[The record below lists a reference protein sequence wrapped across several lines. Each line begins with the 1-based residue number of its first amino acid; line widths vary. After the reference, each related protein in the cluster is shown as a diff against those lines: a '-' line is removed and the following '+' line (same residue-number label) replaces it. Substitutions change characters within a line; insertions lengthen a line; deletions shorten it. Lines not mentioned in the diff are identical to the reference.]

1 MTQSAVVRWW
11 YRLLV
16 LCLLVLASGR
26 SAVASKDSVP
36 DWVRTAAQQTVPV
49 YPPET
54 NAVVLLDDTTL
65 TVSPDG
71 HAVEHHRHVL
81 KILRPAGRDDATVF
95 VPFDKERKLL
105 ALHVWSIGAD
115 GHEYVVKDNEI
126 AEFGYQGGGSFFEDD
141 RYKVVNAP
149 GRDPGGVVAY
159 EYDQRLPQY
168 VTEVDWRFQSDIPSL
183 SSSFTLEIPANF
195 TYGALWAHAKP
206 VEPIDLEHQRMRW
219 EVKDVAGVNLERVPM
234 HPSERALAGR
244 MVLHFSGPGMALATG
259 TTWQSIGEWY
269 QQLSKDRLVA
279 SPEIAAKATELTA
292 GKTDFYDK
300 SEVIAEFV
308 QKQIR
313 YFVIEMGIGGWQP
326 HAAADIFRN
335 RYGDCKDKATLLSA
349 MLSSVGIHSALV
361 LVDTNRNV
369 IDPAAPSMFGNHMI
383 AAIEIPQGYD
393 SPKLKSVV
401 TAKTGK
407 RYLIFD
413 PTWEKTAYG
422 QLEHNLQG
430 GYGVLVEGADSQ
442 LIQFP
447 VLSPTLN
454 TIQRSASFQLQADG
468 SLKGSVT
475 EKRFGDLS
483 ELRRDLYTS
492 GNAKEQQE
500 FLDHVMQQDFTTF
513 TISDIKVENVESLNK
528 SLTTTF
534 SLDASRYGKKMGP
547 LLMVRPR
554 VLGREDFELNHE
566 PRTVAID
573 LKQTMQE
580 QDEYSIE
587 LPAGYVVD
595 EMPQPVSLDLGFAS
609 YQSSSR
615 LDGNV
620 LHYSRTYTVREL
632 TLPAERYGELQK
644 LAGVI
649 AADEQSSAVL
659 KKQ

>member
-1 MTQSAVVRWW
+1 
-11 YRLLV
+11 
-16 LCLLVLASGR
+16 
-26 SAVASKDSVP
+26 
-36 DWVRTAAQQTVPV
+36 
-49 YPPET
+49 
-54 NAVVLLDDTTL
+54 
-65 TVSPDG
+65 
-71 HAVEHHRHVL
+71 
-81 KILRPAGRDDATVF
+81 
-95 VPFDKERKLL
+95 
-105 ALHVWSIGAD
+105 
-115 GHEYVVKDNEI
+115 
-126 AEFGYQGGGSFFEDD
+126 
-141 RYKVVNAP
+141 
-149 GRDPGGVVAY
+149 
-159 EYDQRLPQY
+159 
-168 VTEVDWRFQSDIPSL
+168 
-183 SSSFTLEIPANF
+183 
-195 TYGALWAHAKP
+195 
-206 VEPIDLEHQRMRW
+206 
-219 EVKDVAGVNLERVPM
+219 
-234 HPSERALAGR
+234 
-244 MVLHFSGPGMALATG
+244 
-259 TTWQSIGEWY
+259 
-269 QQLSKDRLVA
+269 
-279 SPEIAAKATELTA
+279 
-292 GKTDFYDK
+292 
-300 SEVIAEFV
+300 
-308 QKQIR
+308 
-313 YFVIEMGIGGWQP
+313 
-326 HAAADIFRN
+326 
-335 RYGDCKDKATLLSA
+335 
-349 MLSSVGIHSALV
+349 
-361 LVDTNRNV
+361 V